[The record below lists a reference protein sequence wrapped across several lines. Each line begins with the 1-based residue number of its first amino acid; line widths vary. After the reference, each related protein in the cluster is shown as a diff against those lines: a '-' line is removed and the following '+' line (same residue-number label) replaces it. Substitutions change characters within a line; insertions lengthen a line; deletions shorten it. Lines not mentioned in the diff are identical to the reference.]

1 MDDALAVTAAAGEH
15 EPAPRDGANHRLDV
29 ALVAAPEDRAEAEHG
44 SGEEASIRGVEDQL
58 LGRDLGARIRA
69 VPDDRRGLVEDRRAG
84 LFAVDLDGADE
95 DQPFDAGR
103 LARSEERACP
113 LHVEA
118 GILGLG
124 RAGVVDDR
132 GRVDHSVNAVE
143 RAGEALLRPGV
154 EGAEGE
160 AAGRVAGAAG
170 ADQPDAPAL
179 GAIRGEERRADEPAG
194 AGDQHDPLAHA
205 C

>member
-1 MDDALAVTAAAGEH
+1 MKGGAFPERENTASSAPSAARTSGSGTEGGRGARSARHGVGELAHRRCFGVRDQEDPTHVGVHRRARDLGDGGDVDDALAVAAAVEEH

-44 SGEEASIRGVEDQL
+44 RGEEAPIGGVEDEL

-69 VPDDRRGLVEDRRAG
+69 VPDDRGGLVEERRAG

-113 LHVEA
+113 PP
-118 GILGLG
+118 
-124 RAGVVDDR
+124 R
-132 GRVDHSVNAVE
+132 
-143 RAGEALLRPGV
+143 
-154 EGAEGE
+154 
-160 AAGRVAGAAG
+160 
-170 ADQPDAPAL
+170 
-179 GAIRGEERRADEPAG
+179 
-194 AGDQHDPLAHA
+194 
-205 C
+205 